1 MVFEGGMPIPDR
13 YASQL
18 SSVSKCGLLWNV
30 GCGSCTS
37 SLQVQKSSSPV
48 DLKHLTVIKVA
59 VLNAAVMIN
68 VSGKNAG
75 S

>member
-1 MVFEGGMPIPDR
+1 MVFEEGMPVPDR

-18 SSVSKCGLLWNV
+18 SSVSKCGLSWH
-30 GCGSCTS
+30 GACGSCTS

-48 DLKHLTVIKVA
+48 DLKHLSVIKVA
-59 VLNAAVMIN
+59 VLNAAVVIN
-68 VSGKNAG
+68 VSGKNSG